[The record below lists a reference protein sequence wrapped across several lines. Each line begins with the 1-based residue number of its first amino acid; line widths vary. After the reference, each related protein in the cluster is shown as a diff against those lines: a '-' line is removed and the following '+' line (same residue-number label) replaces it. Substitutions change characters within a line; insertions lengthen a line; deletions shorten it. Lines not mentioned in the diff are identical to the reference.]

1 LNNPQGFKKKD
12 SRQQPRRVTV
22 NLFIEEGIV
31 NSLRQDAQDKRVS
44 LNARINE
51 IVSTQFA
58 VFIELMDEEK
68 TAEIMQTDGTATML
82 AYFQHNNIPITL
94 DSIIE
99 VAFANVSIASG
110 VCTKFTQHIDE
121 EGYRCLV
128 FDHRYGIKWSR
139 IIAKVFSYL
148 LEKTCNVNISATLL
162 PNTIALKIIDR

>member
-1 LNNPQGFKKKD
+1 
-12 SRQQPRRVTV
+12 
-22 NLFIEEGIV
+22 
-31 NSLRQDAQDKRVS
+31 
-44 LNARINE
+44 
-51 IVSTQFA
+51 
-58 VFIELMDEEK
+58 
-68 TAEIMQTDGTATML
+68 MQTDGTATML

-139 IIAKVFSYL
+139 IISKVFSYL